1 MVVTE
6 SAGKPSVSV
15 ITSSF
20 TRAANLRA
28 AALGMPGA
36 RIVVLPSPLAS
47 RPAADVQQMAHEF
60 APEIVGLL
68 TEGKSRGSKNRRL
81 PDNEVPSLDE
91 LMGSIPDLTGD
102 LTTEEFVRMIRDE
115 PATE

>member
-1 MVVTE
+1 M
-6 SAGKPSVSV
+6 SV

-28 AALGMPGA
+28 ASLGMPGA

-47 RPAADVQQMAHEF
+47 RLVEDVQQMAHDF

-68 TEGKSRGSKNRRL
+68 TDGKSLGSKGSDIA
-81 PDNEVPSLDE
+81 DNELPTIRE
-91 LMGSIPDLTGD
+91 LMGSIPDLTGG
-102 LTTEEFVRMIRDE
+102 LSTEEYMRKIRGE
-115 PATE
+115 FPTE

>member
-1 MVVTE
+1 MVTE
-6 SAGKPSVSV
+6 SAGVPSVSV

-28 AALGMPGA
+28 ASLGMPGA

-47 RPAADVQQMAHEF
+47 RPADDVRQMAHDF

-68 TEGKSRGSKNRRL
+68 TDGRGLDGNDSGSSE
-81 PDNEVPSLDE
+81 NERPTIAQLK
-91 LMGSIPDLTGD
+91 GSIPDLTGG
-102 LTTEEFVRMIRDE
+102 LSTEEFMRKIRGE
-115 PATE
+115 FPTE

>member
-1 MVVTE
+1 MVTE
-6 SAGKPSVSV
+6 SGGVPSVSV

-28 AALGMPGA
+28 ASLGMPGA

-47 RPAADVQQMAHEF
+47 RPPEAVRQMAREF

-68 TEGKSRGSKNRRL
+68 TDGKSLASKDSGS
-81 PDNEVPSLDE
+81 PDNERPTIRE
-91 LMGSIPDLTGD
+91 LMGSIPDLTGG
-102 LTTEEFVRMIRDE
+102 LSTKEYMRKIRGE
-115 PATE
+115 PTP

>member
-1 MVVTE
+1 MVTE
-6 SAGKPSVSV
+6 SAGVPSVSV

-28 AALGMPGA
+28 ASLGMPGA

-47 RPAADVQQMAHEF
+47 RPVEDVRQMAHDY

-68 TEGKSRGSKNRRL
+68 TDGKTQGSADDKR
-81 PDNEVPSLDE
+81 PTIKE
-91 LMGSIPDLTGD
+91 LMGSIPYLTGG
-102 LTTEEFVRMIRDE
+102 LSTEEYMRKIRGE
-115 PATE
+115 HSF

>member
-1 MVVTE
+1 MVTE
-6 SAGKPSVSV
+6 SGGVPSVSV

-28 AALGMPGA
+28 ASLGMPGA

-47 RPAADVQQMAHEF
+47 RPSADVQQMAHEF

-68 TEGKSRGSKNRRL
+68 TDGQGLSSQDRGIT
-81 PDNEVPSLDE
+81 DNEIPSLAE
-91 LMGSIPDLTGD
+91 LKGSIPDLTGG
-102 LTTEEFVRMIRDE
+102 LSTEEYMRKIRGE
-115 PATE
+115 PATQ

>member
-1 MVVTE
+1 M
-6 SAGKPSVSV
+6 SV

-28 AALGMPGA
+28 ASLGMPGA

-47 RPAADVQQMAHEF
+47 RPSEDVKQMAHDY

-68 TEGKSRGSKNRRL
+68 TDGKGLTSNGQGSS
-81 PDNEVPSLDE
+81 DNKRPTLSE
-91 LMGSIPDLTGD
+91 LMGSIPDLTGG
-102 LTTEEFVRMIRDE
+102 LSTEEYMRKIRGE
-115 PATE
+115 LAPE